1 MKIGDLVRWELIE
14 RCYWLA
20 IVVEEP
26 YNDSDKALVVVKW
39 LRGNWIGLEDYIVVK
54 ELEVI
59 G

>member
-1 MKIGDLVRWELIE
+1 MKVGDLVRWELIE
-14 RCYWLA
+14 WDYWLA

-39 LRGNWIGLEDYIVVK
+39 LTGRYIGWEDFIVVK